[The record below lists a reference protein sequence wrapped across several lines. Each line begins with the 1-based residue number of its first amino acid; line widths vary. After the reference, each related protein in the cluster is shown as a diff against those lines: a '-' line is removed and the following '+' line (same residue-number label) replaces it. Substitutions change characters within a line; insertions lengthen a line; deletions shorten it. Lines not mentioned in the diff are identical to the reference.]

1 MAIYFSNAQIGLIR
15 RHGAACYPNEC
26 CGFLLGTSIEN
37 DRIVRA
43 VRPVS
48 NVFDEALQAKRYLI
62 EPKDVWEMEQNARA
76 AGFDILGVYHS
87 HPDHPAQPSEYDRDH
102 AWPSFSYLIVSIMN
116 GRPREVYSWLLSEDR
131 EEFHEERVTVQESPV
146 DATREHAKWR

>member
-26 CGFLLGTSIEN
+26 CGFLLGTTLGN

-48 NVFDEALQAKRYLI
+48 NEFDEAQQARRYLI
-62 EPKDVWEMEQNARA
+62 EPKDVWEMEQDARS
-76 AGFDILGVYHS
+76 AGVDILGVYHS
-87 HPDHPAQPSEYDRDH
+87 HPDHPAHPSEYDRTH
-102 AWPSFSYLIVSIMN
+102 AWPSFSYLIVSIVN
-116 GRPREVYSWLLSEDR
+116 GRPREVFSWLLSEDR
-131 EEFHEERVTVQESPV
+131 EEFNEERITVQESPAYAGR
-146 DATREHAKWR
+146 DRAKWR